1 MRVRTFCRKPTVA
14 LAALAL
20 LTLCDTKARAQAPVI
35 TGAMTCE
42 RVTEPGRVKCS
53 VEARAPAGWSLS
65 WADVTLQDLPDF
77 TAALKG
83 RIGPADLTMNEPAL
97 RRWAFGLVAKKA
109 GEGELKARVRAVV
122 CEPVKGDA
130 GARCQPTTLDVTT
143 IVHVG

>member
-1 MRVRTFCRKPTVA
+1 MAGIA

-20 LTLCDTKARAQAPVI
+20 LTLCDTKARAEPPALI
-35 TGAMTCE
+35 ATMACD

-53 VEARAPAGWSLS
+53 VEARSPDGWTLS
-65 WADVTLQDLPDF
+65 WADVTLLDLPDF

-83 RIGPADLTMNEPAL
+83 RIGPADVTSNERAL
-97 RRWAFGLVAKKA
+97 RRWAFGLVAKKP
-109 GEGELKARVRAVV
+109 GEGEMKARVRAVV

-130 GARCQPTTLDVTT
+130 GERCLPTTLDLTA